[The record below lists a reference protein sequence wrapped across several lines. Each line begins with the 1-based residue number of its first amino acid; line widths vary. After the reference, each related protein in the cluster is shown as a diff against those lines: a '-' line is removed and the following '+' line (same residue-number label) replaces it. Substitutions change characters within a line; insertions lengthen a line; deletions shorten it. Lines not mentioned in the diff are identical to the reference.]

1 MIQLPLNAR
10 SILFFFFSPA
20 RSTFSSCSHPRYRS
34 CSYSFCRISCT
45 APTVG
50 SHHVPLATDNFIEPR
65 CRLEMCST
73 RHLGKEET
81 DLSRAL
87 SPPQRSLIEFNWQ
100 IQLGVFSVFE
110 FVNCL
115 FDKSLEQETEI
126 ERKGKKR
133 GFVLAQLSR
142 NILGASGQE
151 RILRGSRPREESWSR
166 RREGWAHR
174 EG

>member
-1 MIQLPLNAR
+1 MIQLRLNAR

-50 SHHVPLATDNFIEPR
+50 SHHVPLATDNFIEHVVASKCVPR
-65 CRLEMCST
+65 DTSGRKK
-73 RHLGKEET
+73 RI
-81 DLSRAL
+81 

-115 FDKSLEQETEI
+115 FDKSLEQETET